1 MSNFRNV
8 TNKITGA
15 TEKQFGAKL
24 ISIATDPLTNQ
35 TTGKP
40 YYPCTIE
47 FVNANSQIVQK
58 TAIVYGKNY
67 DYGMEVGKE
76 YMATAQKVEDRVYV
90 HLSHLA
96 FVNGATADDFDFDAE
111 VEVGQPREK
120 EVADFV
126 KQ

>member
-24 ISIATDPLTNQ
+24 ISIATDPMTNQ

-47 FVNANSQIVQK
+47 FVNTNGQIVQR
-58 TAIVYGKNY
+58 TAIVYGKNF

-90 HLSHLA
+90 HLSHLT
-96 FVNGATADDFDFDAE
+96 FVNGATEDDFDFDAE
-111 VEVGQPREK
+111 VDAPAVREK
-120 EVADFV
+120 ELAEFN
-126 KQ
+126 

>member
-8 TNKITGA
+8 ANKITGA

-24 ISIATDPLTNQ
+24 VSIATDPMTNQ

-47 FVNANSQIVQK
+47 FVNANGQIVQR
-58 TAIVYGKNY
+58 TAIVYGKNF

-76 YMATAQKVEDRVYV
+76 YMATAQKVDDRVYV
-90 HLSHLA
+90 HLSHLT
-96 FVNGATADDFDFDAE
+96 FVNGATDEDFDFDAE
-111 VEVGQPREK
+111 VTEVQPREK
-120 EVADFV
+120 AVAEFN
-126 KQ
+126 